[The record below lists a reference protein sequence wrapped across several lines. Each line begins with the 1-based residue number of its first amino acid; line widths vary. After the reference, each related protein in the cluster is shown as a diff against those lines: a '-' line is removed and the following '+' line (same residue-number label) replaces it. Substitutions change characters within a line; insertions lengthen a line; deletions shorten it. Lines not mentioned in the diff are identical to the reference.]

1 MMRLVVNGTPF
12 DGQTDYKLDQLLK
25 EFSGHPN
32 PEGTAVAVNEEVI
45 PRSQWPETPL
55 NEGDRIEILGAV
67 SGG

>member
-1 MMRLVVNGTPF
+1 MRLTVNGQPL
-12 DGQTDYKLDQLLK
+12 DGQSSWKLAELLF
-25 EFSGHPN
+25 EISGQSD

-45 PRSQWPETPL
+45 PRGQWAQTSL